1 MENKNKS
8 NFNKILIFI
17 FYLIIAE
24 HQPLLLSVHHPSGD
38 AVLTQPISALQDRH
52 TLLPLQLRPYEDQL
66 QNGELGL
73 PVGDVL
79 QLDDAGIDQRG
90 T

>member
-17 FYLIIAE
+17 FYLNIAE
-24 HQPLLLSVHHPSGD
+24 HQSLLLSVHHPSGD

-52 TLLPLQLRPYEDQL
+52 TLLPFRLRPYEDRL
-66 QNGELGL
+66 DDGELGQ

-79 QLDDAGIDQRG
+79 QLDDAPA
-90 T
+90 